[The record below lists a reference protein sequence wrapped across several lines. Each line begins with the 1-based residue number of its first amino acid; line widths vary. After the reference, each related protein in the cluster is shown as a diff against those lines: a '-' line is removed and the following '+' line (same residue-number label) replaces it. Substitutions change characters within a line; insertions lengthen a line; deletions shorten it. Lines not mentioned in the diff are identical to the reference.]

1 MDAGLVI
8 AAIEEG
14 GTSFIW
20 FVVMLVAVFVA
31 LFATVSR

>member
-1 MDAGLVI
+1 MELVM

-20 FVVMLVAVFVA
+20 FVVMLVAVWIA
-31 LFATVSR
+31 LMVTVSR

>member
-1 MDAGLVI
+1 MDLGLVV

-20 FVVMLVAVFVA
+20 FVVMLVAVWIA
-31 LFATVSR
+31 LMVTVSR